1 MMLRRHTCSTA
12 ANIYTRRKAQLCAKG
27 PSSVTIQTNEMPCCL
42 LLCQNNN
49 DRIAFCFMFFFFAF
63 IVAHTIS
70 TLLAIHR
77 SMLGNSTITRNNDTN
92 AYIMATMN
100 NISAALDSRSMS
112 VGKFIDWFLHIR
124 PILAGSGAIYDA
136 GFYSMIRSSSLV
148 SVLAMVLCSNIMS
161 GGTLSVIAY
170 CAAFS
175 SSSRTV
181 SSSSLARHPPPP
193 PPHRHHRLA
202 TTTISAVF
210 DADADGGVSSL
221 LESSSSSSS
230 PSRRRSFL
238 LRHAALAASAVTTT
252 DSPGLLPIRPALAAA
267 PSSSSSSSSAAKNPS
282 SALLRV
288 GHAAPDFELP
298 NTRGRIINLD
308 ALTSSGTR
316 WAILYFYPAAFTS
329 GCTLEARKF
338 QELYGR
344 FADSNAII
352 AGISVDSVS
361 TNAEFCASEQ
371 LDFYMLSDDAHGA
384 VSKSYE
390 AALSV
395 PLIGTFANRR
405 TYIVDPN
412 KIVRAIFVNVEG
424 KILQHPQEV
433 LDKLKELQ
441 GTTTTQ

>member
-1 MMLRRHTCSTA
+1 MTHFGGFRGDNIRH
-12 ANIYTRRKAQLCAKG
+12 
-27 PSSVTIQTNEMPCCL
+27 
-42 LLCQNNN
+42 
-49 DRIAFCFMFFFFAF
+49 
-63 IVAHTIS
+63 
-70 TLLAIHR
+70 
-77 SMLGNSTITRNNDTN
+77 
-92 AYIMATMN
+92 
-100 NISAALDSRSMS
+100 
-112 VGKFIDWFLHIR
+112 
-124 PILAGSGAIYDA
+124 A

-148 SVLAMVLCSNIMS
+148 SVLAMVLCSNMMS

-175 SSSRTV
+175 SSSV

-193 PPHRHHRLA
+193 PHHRHHRLA

-221 LESSSSSSS
+221 LESSSLSSSS

-252 DSPGLLPIRPALAAA
+252 NSPGLLPMRPALAAA

-282 SALLRV
+282 STLLRV

-298 NTRGRIINLD
+298 NTRGQIINLD

-338 QELYGR
+338 QELYSR

-352 AGISVDSVS
+352 AGISVDGVS
-361 TNAEFCASEQ
+361 TNAEFCASER

-395 PLIGTFANRR
+395 PLIGTFANRQ
-405 TYIVDPN
+405 TYIIDPN

-441 GTTTTQ
+441 GTPTAQ